1 MFRFL
6 IFVFS
11 QWRNYVFIIICCRG
25 SERRWSS
32 FHRLWKLISVAN
44 NWLDFVDF
52 ATSGIY
58 FVISL
63 VFPSVYMFRFDMNFV
78 KFRVT
83 FFFCFNAENILFN
96 IRVTHRNRTIISIK
110 WQRPSFIKRY
120 RNTEEQAW
128 CTSPWTRPQLFG
140 EKLRL
145 PYKDVKLP
153 MLKGILDCPTHS
165 LPLVDRSLWCFGVI
179 EVKILN
185 ACFRG
190 LCFLRALNI
199 YGWLSSISMQR

>member
-32 FHRLWKLISVAN
+32 FHRLWTLIAVAN
-44 NWLDFVDF
+44 NWPDFVDF

-83 FFFCFNAENILFN
+83 FFSCFNAENILFN

-145 PYKDVKLP
+145 PAYKDVKLP
-153 MLKGILDCPTHS
+153 CWKTS
-165 LPLVDRSLWCFGVI
+165 LIVLPIVYRWLI
-179 EVKILN
+179 EV
-185 ACFRG
+185 
-190 LCFLRALNI
+190 
-199 YGWLSSISMQR
+199 YGVSEWLK